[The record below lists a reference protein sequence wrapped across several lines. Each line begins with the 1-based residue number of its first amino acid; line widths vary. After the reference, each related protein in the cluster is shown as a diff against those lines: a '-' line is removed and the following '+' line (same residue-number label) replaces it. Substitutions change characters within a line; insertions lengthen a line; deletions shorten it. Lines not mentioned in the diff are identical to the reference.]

1 MADTKDYKQELVE
14 KLRENYLSV
23 ALGVLVFLVALTLVF
38 RSGDTQTN
46 QADTAEDDTV
56 LAEQTYVVQLGDSV
70 SSIAREQ
77 MGSVDF
83 ADEIIVANQLENPDA
98 LEVGMKLTLPTVE
111 AGAEDTM
118 APTGAMQPTT
128 TPMMTPAMKGNVN
141 GGGAMTKKMA
151 PITADS
157 YTVVKGDH
165 LWDIAVRAYGDGNM
179 YATIIEAN
187 ALRNPDRLEEGTVLK
202 LPRKATK

>member
-38 RSGDTQTN
+38 RSGDAQTN

-83 ADEIIVANQLENPDA
+83 ADEIIAANKLENPDA

-111 AGAEDTM
+111 ADADDKM
-118 APTGAMQPTT
+118 APTGAMEPTA
-128 TPMMTPAMKGNVN
+128 TPMMTPVMKGDVN
-141 GGGAMTKKMA
+141 GDGATATKMA
-151 PITADS
+151 PITGGS
-157 YTVVKGDH
+157 YTVMKGDH

-179 YATIIEAN
+179 YTTIIEAN